1 LFRLSLMPVL
11 QKRETGRFTVFYF
24 SSFVEAEALVEGL
37 RSAPT
42 VDAGGR
48 GGIRVM
54 EAGGQKLAVRAY
66 RHGGL
71 FRAFTRSLY
80 LDGRRAISEGE
91 TMANLAGKGVRVA
104 APFAAVVE
112 RVFIVKRL
120 YLVTLFEEGAVSL
133 LEYMKTATGSARARA
148 MEGLA
153 GLLRQLEQAGVCHKD
168 LHFQNVLVTREGRLM
183 LLDFDRAVRK
193 DLLRKD
199 VESMVRRLW
208 RFADKMAWQ
217 GRLSVDGTEKAL
229 FMKEYE
235 RLSGSDVSRCAA
247 GRGLRIPLRRL
258 AWRIESLF
266 GKRGGKKQRPARK
279 TGKEKVR

>member
-1 LFRLSLMPVL
+1 MFTLSLMAAL
-11 QKRETGRFTVFYF
+11 EKRKTGRFTVFYF
-24 SSFVEAEALVEGL
+24 SSFVEPEALIEGL
-37 RSAPT
+37 RSAHT

-54 EAGGQKLAVRAY
+54 EAAGQKLAIRAY

-71 FRAFTRSLY
+71 LRVFTRSLY
-80 LDGRRAISEGE
+80 LEGRRAISEGE
-91 TMANLAGKGVRVA
+91 TMANLAEKGVPVA

-112 RVFIVKRL
+112 RVFILKRL

-133 LEYMKTATGSARARA
+133 LEYMEGATRSERARA

-168 LHFQNVLVTREGRLM
+168 LHFQNVLVTRKGRLV

-199 VESMVRRLW
+199 VESMVLRLW

-217 GRLSVDGTEKAL
+217 GRLSVDETEKAL

-247 GRGLRIPLRRL
+247 GRGLRTPLHRL
-258 AWRIESLF
+258 VWRIESLF
-266 GKRGGKKQRPARK
+266 GKRGGYTVSQK
-279 TGKEKVR
+279 